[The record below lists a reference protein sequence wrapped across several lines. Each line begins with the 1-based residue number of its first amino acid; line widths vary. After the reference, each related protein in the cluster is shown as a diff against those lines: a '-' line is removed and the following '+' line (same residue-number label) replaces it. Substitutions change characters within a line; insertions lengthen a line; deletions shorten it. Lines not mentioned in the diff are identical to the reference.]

1 MLASLYR
8 ESRGDASHL
17 RVLVAELA
25 EYIDTLVEDEF
36 KRRIRLVLAVCAIV
50 IVVGLNIDT
59 IYVAQVFWDNATP
72 AGQTGQALVLPI
84 GGVTTGSAATPSN
97 VGDVFVKIVG
107 LLLTVGAVS
116 LGADFGLGCSTD
128 WRGYRRMERRKRRRA
143 RSASVSS
150 RLAQTDASARS

>member
-1 MLASLYR
+1 MPA
-8 ESRGDASHL
+8 HL

-84 GGVTTGSAATPSN
+84 GWSTGSAATPSN